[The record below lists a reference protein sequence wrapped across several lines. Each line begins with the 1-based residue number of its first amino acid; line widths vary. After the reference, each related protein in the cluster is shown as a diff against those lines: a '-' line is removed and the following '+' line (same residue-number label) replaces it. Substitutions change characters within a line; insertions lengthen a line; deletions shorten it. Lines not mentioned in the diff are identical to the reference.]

1 MNETCDCGNGSGDL
15 RRPFSSD
22 NKCLATNGVIHDAA
36 KNWSARKG
44 VGSSC
49 TTFWQIPLGRC
60 TFYITIDHIDCN
72 YWCHYSVYIYKLI
85 CYRVYSLPSN
95 STTTDTLTCF
105 IIRRTKVVSHNIVSP
120 YRHIRTVHPPP
131 LFFLLLFSRLLLH
144 SLHRLIPKDHTK

>member
-1 MNETCDCGNGSGDL
+1 MLIIMNETCDCGNDSGDL

-22 NKCLATNGVIHDAA
+22 NKCLATNGIIHDAA

-131 LFFLLLFSRLLLH
+131 LLCWVGKGCWQQPLRYDSKIH
-144 SLHRLIPKDHTK
+144 

>member
-1 MNETCDCGNGSGDL
+1 MNETCDCGNDSCDL
-15 RRPFSSD
+15 WRPFSSD

-60 TFYITIDHIDCN
+60 TFYITIDHIDRNC
-72 YWCHYSVYIYKLI
+72 WCHYSVYIYKLI

-95 STTTDTLTCF
+95 STTTDALTCF

-120 YRHIRTVHPPP
+120 YTFPSP
-131 LFFLLLFSRLLLH
+131 LFSLLLFSRLLLP
-144 SLHRLIPKDHTK
+144 SLHRLIPKDHPK